1 MLWNDF
7 IKLSRISKLPLNEQV
22 RKFNEYTLD
31 EENLHHSTK
40 NVIGGP
46 LFIPIT
52 VINDIN
58 INNGVGIVT
67 NLFINGVLS
76 QTQIDRGSSP
86 TFNRSKT
93 VRVDVGSKFYVVVNQ
108 TTNYDGIQYTLTN
121 NGVTVN
127 SNSQGGSGPLTS
139 PTFTAAPGG
148 NYVFDCKGYAT

>member
-1 MLWNDF
+1 MLWNEF
-7 IKLSRISKLPLNEQV
+7 VKLSRISKLPLNEQV

-52 VINDIN
+52 ITNIINGGEYI
-58 INNGVGIVT
+58 IT
-67 NLFINGVLS
+67 NLFINGILN
-76 QTQIDRGSSP
+76 QTQTDRG
-86 TFNRSKT
+86 SKT
-93 VRVDVGSKFYVVVNQ
+93 VRVDVGSRFYVVINQ
-108 TTNYDGIQYTLTN
+108 TANYEGIEYTLTN

-127 SNSQGGSGPLTS
+127 SNLQGGSGPLTS

-148 NYVFDCKGYAT
+148 NYVFTCEGYSS